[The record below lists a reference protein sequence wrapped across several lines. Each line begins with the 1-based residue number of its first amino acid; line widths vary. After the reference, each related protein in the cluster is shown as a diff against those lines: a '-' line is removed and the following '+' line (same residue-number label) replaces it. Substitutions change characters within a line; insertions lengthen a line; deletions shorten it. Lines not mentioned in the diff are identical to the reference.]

1 VRVPLLRDHTSNV
14 LRILDFLP
22 VPGHR
27 VQNMEVVEGQV
38 AHSTKNVN
46 SSLDLDD
53 TGRMALARHPMGFVD
68 FDGEECEGV
77 LLR

>member
-1 VRVPLLRDHTSNV
+1 
-14 LRILDFLP
+14 
-22 VPGHR
+22 
-27 VQNMEVVEGQV
+27 MEVVEGQV

-68 FDGEECEGV
+68 FDGEECKGI